1 MKNRLLLAPGL
12 IVAFAV
18 LFGCVHYTLVHF
30 FDYDMFDRSGWHT
43 EDDGSVRYLDYDGD
57 PIMGWHEIDGVRY
70 YLDPLQGG
78 NRMTGWLDFEG
89 NRYYLNEDGKQAY
102 GWLTL
107 PEGVYYLD
115 DYGVR
120 CTGWQ
125 DLNGNTYYFD
135 QSGLM
140 VTGWTELDGAKHFL
154 DDTGVLQSGW
164 VEQPEGCYYLDEAG
178 RMVTGWLELEGNRY
192 HLDDSGTA
200 SIGWTQID
208 NGRYYFDSNGAMQTG
223 WLELPEGR
231 YYLSENGE
239 VMTGWLELD
248 GSWYYLQA
256 DGKMA
261 VGKVEL
267 DGENYFFTSSGK
279 PVLLVNLWNPVPK
292 GYKADLV
299 GVYGFKIS
307 AECKQPLLDMM
318 NACRSAGFACQ
329 LNSAYRGISFQQQ
342 LWDRRYNNYLAQGY
356 SKSKAAELT
365 STIVLPPGTSE
376 HHLGLA
382 VDIVGNDDMYAWMAE
397 NCWQFGFI
405 LRYPDGKTDVTGI
418 IYEPWHFRY
427 VGLELA
433 QELNQL
439 GLTME
444 EYMDKLT
451 GDTAAS

>member
-1 MKNRLLLAPGL
+1 
-12 IVAFAV
+12 
-18 LFGCVHYTLVHF
+18 
-30 FDYDMFDRSGWHT
+30 
-43 EDDGSVRYLDYDGD
+43 
-57 PIMGWHEIDGVRY
+57 
-70 YLDPLQGG
+70 
-78 NRMTGWLDFEG
+78 MTGWLD
-89 NRYYLNEDGKQAY
+89 
-102 GWLTL
+102 
-107 PEGVYYLD
+107 LD
-115 DYGVR
+115 QQR
-120 CTGWQ
+120 
-125 DLNGNTYYFD
+125 
-135 QSGLM
+135 
-140 VTGWTELDGAKHFL
+140 
-154 DDTGVLQSGW
+154 
-164 VEQPEGCYYLDEAG
+164 YYLDENSGLVHGWLSLDEGKYYLGENGTLTTGWQTWDGYTYYFADSGLLKTGWLEIDAVRYYFDGDGVMQTGWFDQPEG
-178 RMVTGWLELEGNRY
+178 RYYLDERGAMATGWLELEGIRY
-192 HLDDSGTA
+192 HLSESGVLNT
-200 SIGWTQID
+200 GWTEID
-208 NGRYYFDSNGAMQTG
+208 GNRYYFNERGEQQYG
-223 WLELPEGR
+223 WLDLPEGR
-231 YYLSENGE
+231 YYLDESG
-239 VMTGWLELD
+239 VAVTGWIEQD
-248 GSWYYLQA
+248 GIRYYLQA

-261 VGKVEL
+261 VGKVEI
-267 DGENYFFTSSGK
+267 DGETHFFTSSGK

-299 GVYGFKIS
+299 GIYGFKIS

-382 VDIVGNDDMYAWMAE
+382 VDIVGSDGMYAWMAE